1 MSVVVFNSVVNYGQ
15 FVCYKKRP
23 TSRANN
29 SESAHIK
36 LPYAPAIPQARFL
49 RVRECL
55 DYPQFLRIRTRSC
68 TLILPSEN

>member
-29 SESAHIK
+29 SGSFLK
-36 LPYAPAIPQARFL
+36 LPI
-49 RVRECL
+49 CL
-55 DYPQFLRIRTRSC
+55 LDDQ
-68 TLILPSEN
+68 TLLNTVAG